1 MPAVRPAGILSVFD
15 KPYLNRK
22 DNDHHMEMLLDWVGT
37 LPGAV
42 SQGFVWGIMAIGL
55 YITYKV
61 LDVADL
67 TVDGSITTGAAVCT
81 VMITNGANVYVAM
94 LCAMIAGILA
104 GIVTGLLHT
113 FLGIPAILAGILT
126 QLMLWSVNLIIMDSR
141 ANIALTRFKYGDKV
155 LISSGTTEIY
165 STLAILAVI
174 VAIIVLLLYWFFGTE
189 IGMSLRATGN
199 NLDMSRAQGINT
211 NFTKIFGLALSNGVV
226 ALAGS
231 LLAQQ
236 QGAADINMGRGAIVI
251 GLAAVIV
258 GEALF
263 QKKTT
268 NFAIRLLF
276 VVCGAIIYWLVFQTV
291 IFIGLPSEYLKMLS
305 ALVVALFLGLPYLK
319 AKFASK
325 KKKPEGKAN
334 A

>member
-1 MPAVRPAGILSVFD
+1 MQ
-15 KPYLNRK
+15 
-22 DNDHHMEMLLDWVGT
+22 MLLNWLDT

-42 SQGFVWGIMAIGL
+42 SQGLVWGIMAIGL

-81 VMITNGANVYVAM
+81 VMITNGANVYTAM

-104 GIVTGLLHT
+104 GMVTGLFHT

-126 QLMLWSVNLIIMDSR
+126 QLMLWSVNLIVMDGR

-155 LISSGTTEIY
+155 LISSGTTDIY
-165 STLAILAVI
+165 TTLGIL
-174 VAIIVLLLYWFFGTE
+174 AIIVTVIILILYWFFGTE
-189 IGMSLRATGN
+189 LGMSLRATGN

-211 NFTKIFGLALSNGVV
+211 SFTKVFGLALSNGVV

-236 QGAADINMGRGAIVI
+236 QGSADINMGRGAIVI

-268 NFAIRLLF
+268 NFAVRLLF
-276 VVCGAIIYWLVFQTV
+276 VICGAIIYWLVFQTV
-291 IFIGLPSEYLKMLS
+291 IFLGLPSEYLKMLS
-305 ALVVALFLGLPYLK
+305 ASVVALFLGLPYLK
-319 AKFASK
+319 SRFGSK
-325 KKKPEGKAN
+325 KKKTEGKAN